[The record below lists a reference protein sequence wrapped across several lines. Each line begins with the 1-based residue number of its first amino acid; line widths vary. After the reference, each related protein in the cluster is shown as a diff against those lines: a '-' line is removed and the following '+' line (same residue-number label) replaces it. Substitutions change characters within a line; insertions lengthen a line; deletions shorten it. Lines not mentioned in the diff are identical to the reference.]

1 MAGSDVSTLHVV
13 HSLILTTYEMG
24 AVYSP
29 FTDKLTEVQ
38 TDELTCLRSCN
49 LNPASSS
56 FSCSQERKMEMN
68 PHSRSHVSNGHV
80 VRPIDAIDFWSI

>member
-1 MAGSDVSTLHVV
+1 MACSDVSTLHVV

-49 LNPASSS
+49 LNP
-56 FSCSQERKMEMN
+56 EDL
-68 PHSRSHVSNGHV
+68 
-80 VRPIDAIDFWSI
+80 RPGILNLRTTDI